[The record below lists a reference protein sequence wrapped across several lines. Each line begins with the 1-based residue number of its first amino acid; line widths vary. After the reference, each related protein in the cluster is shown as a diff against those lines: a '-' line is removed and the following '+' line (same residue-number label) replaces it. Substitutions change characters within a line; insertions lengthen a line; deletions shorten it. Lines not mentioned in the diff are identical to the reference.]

1 MTESSHQRASRNP
14 GRLVLVVW
22 SGLSAVALLAHLVPA
37 VIGWAKP
44 EIRMVRAVGDLDR
57 LIVEVLER
65 VPADEAVL
73 VDTWQAPHVPAD
85 QFLERELAYWIFPR
99 PVYSAA
105 AIRGTKRSLE
115 EFVRTRKIGWGVR
128 GKELVEVEAETV
140 ESVLGPLGPPGS
152 EPGSTARSTAPFG
165 PLQYPSLLGWL
176 LVGVAVVVTIA
187 GGWGLLVWLGVDRR
201 LSSQSERWGWSWL
214 AGLSV
219 TSLAALFL
227 FLQGKP
233 VTPSWLPLLPN
244 LGLVIVGVVFRTWVH
259 GGHVEDVAQ
268 RAESPSGVLNGKIR
282 LLPLV
287 LFGGAVVIG
296 AVRGID
302 GFDQRMQWG
311 YKARLMQTE
320 PGPWGESVF
329 QDPDHVHFHPRYP
342 LLVPAAE
349 AVFGGVGVWES
360 PNDGRFSESSAVL
373 IFPLT
378 WLALGG
384 VVIGGLRRMKSRD
397 PVLGGMLLLVMPV
410 WCGLG
415 AFQNNLAA
423 FNGCPELVVG
433 VALLAAVVA
442 GLAAHQQGGGW
453 WFLVGLCLVVAGLAK
468 AEGPVAVVVLAG
480 VGTAA
485 AVAHRERR
493 SLGWIALTV
502 AVVGAVL
509 VTHEVVF
516 TRGVVAG
523 VLPDDYRRL
532 LHFADAVDGLGR
544 LPTVA
549 TRFLLEAAVA
559 PWFGAVGILL
569 TVAIVRSRG
578 GWRIP
583 AVGWPLVT
591 SMLMLAAYCVPFLV
605 IPDYENN
612 LDWAAGRLVTQ
623 IIPLATW
630 SLVVMLFGNHR
641 GDTDPDDESVDPLAG
656 DRARVGGE

>member
-22 SGLSAVALLAHLVPA
+22 SGLSVVAILAHLVPA
-37 VIGWAKP
+37 VIGWTQP
-44 EIRMVRAVGDLDR
+44 EIRTVRAVGDLDG
-57 LIVEVLER
+57 LVVEVLER
-65 VPADEAVL
+65 VPADAAVV

-99 PVYSAA
+99 RVYSAA
-105 AIRGTKRSLE
+105 AIRGTKRSIE
-115 EFVRTRKIGWGVR
+115 EFVRTREIGWAVS
-128 GKELVEVEAETV
+128 GKELVEVKPGTV

-152 EPGSTARSTAPFG
+152 DRDATSRSLTPFG
-165 PLQYPSLLGWL
+165 PMRYPSLLGWL
-176 LVGVAVVVTIA
+176 LVAVAVVVTVA
-187 GGWGLLVWLGVDRR
+187 GGWGALVCLGVERQ
-201 LSSQSERWGWSWL
+201 LSSQSERGGGSWWG
-214 AGLSV
+214 GLSG
-219 TSLAALFL
+219 TSLVALFM
-227 FLQGKP
+227 FLEGKP

-244 LGLVIVGVVFRTWVH
+244 LGLLIVGVVLRKWVH
-259 GGHVEDVAQ
+259 GGHVEDVAE
-268 RAESPSGVLNGKIR
+268 RVESPSGLLNGKIR

-287 LFGGAVVIG
+287 LFGGAVLIG
-296 AVRGID
+296 ASRGID

-311 YKARLMQTE
+311 YKARLIQTE

-349 AVFGGVGVWES
+349 AVFGGVGAWES
-360 PNDGRFSESSAVL
+360 SHDGRFSESSAVL

-397 PVLGGMLLLVMPV
+397 PVLGGVLLLMMPA

-433 VALLAAVVA
+433 VALLSAVVA
-442 GLAAHQQGGGW
+442 GLAAHEQGGGW

-468 AEGPVAVVVLAG
+468 AEGPVTVLVLAG
-480 VGTAA
+480 VGIVAA
-485 AVAHRERR
+485 IAHRERR
-493 SLGWIALTV
+493 SLGAIVLTV

-509 VTHEVVF
+509 ATHEVVF
-516 TRGVVAG
+516 TRSVVAG
-523 VLPDDYRRL
+523 VLPDDYRHL
-532 LHFADAVDGLGR
+532 LSLSGVADGLVR

-549 TRFLLEAAVA
+549 TRFLLEVAAA
-559 PWFGAVGILL
+559 PWFGAIGIVLV
-569 TVAIVRSRG
+569 VAMVRGREK
-578 GWRIP
+578 WRNP
-583 AVGWPLVT
+583 AVAWPLVT
-591 SMLMLAAYCVPFLV
+591 SVLMLAAYCVPFLV

-612 LDWAAGRLVTQ
+612 LDWAAGRLVMQ

-630 SLVVMLFGNHR
+630 SLVVTLDNHR
-641 GDTDPDDESVDPLAG
+641 GAADPNDESVDPLAG
-656 DRARVGGE
+656 DSARVGGE

>member
-1 MTESSHQRASRNP
+1 VIESSHQTAPRRL

-22 SGLSAVALLAHLVPA
+22 SGLSAVALLVHLFPA
-37 VIGWAKP
+37 VIGWARP
-44 EIRMVRAVGDLDR
+44 EIRVVRAVGDLDG
-57 LIVEVLER
+57 LVAEVLER
-65 VPADEAVL
+65 VPGDAALL
-73 VDTWQAPHVPAD
+73 VDTWQAPHVPAN
-85 QFLERELAYWIFPR
+85 QFLERELAYWVFPR
-99 PVYSAA
+99 RVYSAA
-105 AIRGTKRSLE
+105 AIRGSPVSLE

-128 GKELVEVEAETV
+128 GQRLVEIEAETV
-140 ESVLGPLGPPGS
+140 ESVLKPLGPPGS
-152 EPGSTARSTAPFG
+152 EPGAMSRSLTPFG
-165 PLQYPSLLGWL
+165 PLRYPSLTGWL
-176 LVGVAVVVTIA
+176 AVGVAVVVTIA

-201 LSSQSERWGWSWL
+201 LTSASERWGWSWL
-214 AGLSV
+214 AGLSI
-219 TSLAALFL
+219 TSLAALFM
-227 FLQGKP
+227 FLEGKP

-244 LGLVIVGVVFRTWVH
+244 LGLVIVGVVFRKWVH
-259 GGHVEDVAQ
+259 GGHVEDVAE
-268 RAESPSGVLNGKIR
+268 RAESPVGLLNGKIR
-282 LLPLV
+282 LLLLV

-296 AVRGID
+296 AARGID

-433 VALLAAVVA
+433 AALLAAVVA
-442 GLAAHQQGGGW
+442 ALAAHECGGGW

-468 AEGPVAVVVLAG
+468 AEGPVAVAVLAG

-493 SLGWIALTV
+493 SLGWIVLTV

-509 VTHEVVF
+509 ATHEMIF

-532 LHFADAVDGLGR
+532 LNFAAAVDGLGR

-559 PWFGAVGILL
+559 PWFGAIGILL

-591 SMLMLAAYCVPFLV
+591 SVLMLAAYCVPFLV

-612 LDWAAGRLVTQ
+612 LDWAAGRLVLQ

-630 SLVVMLFGNHR
+630 SLVVTLFGNHR
-641 GDTDPDDESVDPLAG
+641 GDTDPGDESVDPLAG

>member
-14 GRLVLVVW
+14 GRLVLVAG
-22 SGLSAVALLAHLVPA
+22 SGLSVVAILAHLVPA
-37 VIGWAKP
+37 VIGWAQP
-44 EIRMVRAVGDLDR
+44 EIRTVRAVGDLDG
-57 LIVEVLER
+57 LVVEVLER
-65 VPADEAVL
+65 VPADAAVL

-99 PVYSAA
+99 RVYSAA
-105 AIRGTKRSLE
+105 AIRGTKRSIE
-115 EFVRTRKIGWGVR
+115 EFVRTREIGWAVS
-128 GKELVEVEAETV
+128 GKELVEVKPGTV

-152 EPGSTARSTAPFG
+152 DRDATSRSLTPFG
-165 PLQYPSLLGWL
+165 PMRYPSLLGWL
-176 LVGVAVVVTIA
+176 LVAVAVVVTVA
-187 GGWGLLVWLGVDRR
+187 GGWGALVCLGVERQ

-214 AGLSV
+214 VGLSV
-219 TSLAALFL
+219 TSLVALFM
-227 FLQGKP
+227 FLEGKP

-244 LGLVIVGVVFRTWVH
+244 LGLLIVGVVLRKCVH
-259 GGHVEDVAQ
+259 GGHVEDVAE
-268 RAESPSGVLNGKIR
+268 RVESSSGLLNGKIR

-287 LFGGAVVIG
+287 LFGGAVLIG
-296 AVRGID
+296 AARGID

-311 YKARLMQTE
+311 YKARLIQTE

-349 AVFGGVGVWES
+349 AVFGGVGAWES
-360 PNDGRFSESSAVL
+360 SNDGRFSESSAVL
-373 IFPLT
+373 VFPLT

-397 PVLGGMLLLVMPV
+397 PVMGGVLLLMMPA

-433 VALLAAVVA
+433 VALLSAVVA
-442 GLAAHQQGGGW
+442 GLAAYEQGGGW
-453 WFLVGLCLVVAGLAK
+453 WFLVGLCLVVAGLDK
-468 AEGPVAVVVLAG
+468 AEGPVTVLVLAG

-485 AVAHRERR
+485 AIAHRERR
-493 SLGWIALTV
+493 SLGAIVLTV

-509 VTHEVVF
+509 ATHEVVF
-516 TRGVVAG
+516 TRSVVAG

-532 LHFADAVDGLGR
+532 LSLSGVADGLVR

-549 TRFLLEAAVA
+549 TRFLLEVAAA
-559 PWFGAVGILL
+559 PWFGAIGIVLV
-569 TVAIVRSRG
+569 VAMVRGREK
-578 GWRIP
+578 WRNP
-583 AVGWPLVT
+583 AVAWPLVT
-591 SMLMLAAYCVPFLV
+591 SVLMLAAYCVPFLV

-612 LDWAAGRLVTQ
+612 LDWAAGRLVMQ

-630 SLVVMLFGNHR
+630 SLVVTLDNHR
-641 GDTDPDDESVDPLAG
+641 GAADPNDESVDPLAG
-656 DRARVGGE
+656 DSARVGGE